1 MDEKCQGKTD
11 EELVALSLEDQGY
24 FWCLIK
30 RYEAKLMR
38 YIIRISGVSKEE
50 AEDILQEVFIKIYQN
65 LNSFDSGLRFSSWVY
80 RITHNQV
87 ISNYR
92 KLQARPQNVNWEL
105 NEEMLNNIASDLN
118 IEREVNNQYL
128 RENIKKV
135 LNNLDKKYREIL
147 ILRFFEEKTYEEIS
161 DILKKPM
168 GTIATLIN
176 RAKKHFKQEVEK
188 QGINF

>member
-1 MDEKCQGKTD
+1 MHEKCQGKTD
-11 EELVALSLEDQGY
+11 EELVVLSLRDEDY

-30 RYEAKLMR
+30 RYEQKLLR
-38 YIIRISGVSKEE
+38 YIIRISGISKEE
-50 AEDILQEVFIKIYQN
+50 AEDILQEVFIKVYQN
-65 LNSFDSGLRFSSWVY
+65 LNNFDSSLKFSSWIY

-105 NEEMLNNIASDLN
+105 NEEMLNNISSDLD
-118 IEREVNNQYL
+118 IEKEVNIKYL
-128 RENIKKV
+128 RENIEKV
-135 LNNLDKKYREIL
+135 LNKLDKKYKEIL
-147 ILRFFEEKTYEEIS
+147 ILRFFEEKSYEEMS

-168 GTIATLIN
+168 GTIATLVN
-176 RAKKHFKQEVEK
+176 RAKKHFKEEVAK